1 LIFLFI
7 ANYIKINVKMF
18 RPINA
23 LGESTSNYE
32 YTSSPIEKLI
42 TNIKYLEQLEII
54 LILEQKATMQ

>member
-1 LIFLFI
+1 
-7 ANYIKINVKMF
+7 MF